1 MGKEYIE
8 AYSGV
13 SIFLRIR
20 EKTINQISYS
30 LSFSSSNSSNLK
42 ERRWRTSRLTV
53 DRQAYVNQCQTV
65 NDFIHQ
71 SKMEYF
77 STLVADHQ
85 SDPKKLFATAD

>member
-30 LSFSSSNSSNLK
+30 LSFSSSNSLNLK

-53 DRQAYVNQCQTV
+53 DRQAYVNQCKTV

>member
-53 DRQAYVNQCQTV
+53 DRQAYVNQCKTV

-85 SDPKKLFATAD
+85 ADPKKLFATAD

>member
-30 LSFSSSNSSNLK
+30 LSFSSSNLK

-53 DRQAYVNQCQTV
+53 DRQAYVNQCKTV

-85 SDPKKLFATAD
+85 SDPNKLFATAD

>member
-53 DRQAYVNQCQTV
+53 DRQAYVNQCKTV